1 MRSRDEAESSSKT
14 PFFSHCFTDHAL
26 PSLVDDEQFLQTRI
40 IIFNDLSL
48 WPSQFTFDNYPNGWQ
63 ALRIDFSIF
72 YKNSVIVAVF
82 SVIGNLIACAFTAY
96 AFARLEFNFKRFWF
110 ALMMMTLMLPYHV
123 VLIPQYI
130 LFLKLGWVNTYYPLI
145 VPKFLAQEAF
155 FIFLMV
161 QFFKQL
167 PRELDESAM
176 MDGCSVFRIFFKI
189 IVPLSTPAFGTAAIF
204 SFYWTWEDFFG
215 PLIYLNDIE
224 KYTVPLAL
232 RVFVSAEDLSFY
244 GESFAM
250 SILSL
255 IPVFIFFIIFQR
267 FIIHGIAMSGIKG

>member
-1 MRSRDEAESSSKT
+1 MKQNRLLKNLFLAIASLIMLYPLLWMLSSSFK
-14 PFFSHCFTDHAL
+14 P
-26 PSLVDDEQFLQTRI
+26 EN

-232 RVFVSAEDLSFY
+232 RAFVSAEDLSFY

>member
-1 MRSRDEAESSSKT
+1 MNQNRILKHLFLGIASLIMLYPLLWMLSSSFK
-14 PFFSHCFTDHAL
+14 P
-26 PSLVDDEQFLQTRI
+26 EN

-48 WPSQFTFDNYPNGWQ
+48 WPSQFTFDNYPSGWK

-72 YKNSVIVAVF
+72 YKNSIIVAVF
-82 SVIGNLIACAFTAY
+82 SVIGNLVSCAFTAY

-145 VPKFLAQEAF
+145 VPKFLAQDAF

-176 MDGCSVFRIFFKI
+176 MDGCSVYRIFFKI
-189 IVPLSTPAFGTAAIF
+189 ILPLSTPAFGTAAIF

-215 PLIYLNDIE
+215 PLIYLNDI
-224 KYTVPLAL
+224 
-232 RVFVSAEDLSFY
+232 
-244 GESFAM
+244 
-250 SILSL
+250 
-255 IPVFIFFIIFQR
+255 
-267 FIIHGIAMSGIKG
+267 

>member
-1 MRSRDEAESSSKT
+1 MNQHRLLKHLFLAIASLIMLYPLLWMLSSSFK
-14 PFFSHCFTDHAL
+14 P
-26 PSLVDDEQFLQTRI
+26 EN

-48 WPSQFTFDNYPNGWQ
+48 WPSQFTFDNYPSGWK
-63 ALRIDFSIF
+63 ALRIEFSIF
-72 YKNSVIVAVF
+72 YKNSIIVAVF
-82 SVIGNLIACAFTAY
+82 SVIGNLVSCAFTAY

-130 LFLKLGWVNTYYPLI
+130 LFLNLGWVNTYYPLI
-145 VPKFLAQEAF
+145 VPKFLAQDAF

-176 MDGCSVFRIFFKI
+176 MDGCSVYRIFFKI
-189 IVPLSTPAFGTAAIF
+189 ILPLSTPAFGTAAIF

-232 RVFVSAEDLSFY
+232 RGFISAEDLSFY